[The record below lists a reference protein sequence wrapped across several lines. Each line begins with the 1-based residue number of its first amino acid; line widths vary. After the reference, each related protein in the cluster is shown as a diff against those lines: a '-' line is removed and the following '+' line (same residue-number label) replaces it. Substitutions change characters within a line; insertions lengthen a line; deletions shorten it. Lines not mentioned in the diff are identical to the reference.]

1 MHYKKYIKN
10 CLLKIETFRKFYD
23 DGYLRVGFPKLF
35 VNFIFQRIFR
45 ISANAK
51 FSVHYTSTFLQPQNI
66 TYGKHTAMNFARTP
80 GLYIQAGNG
89 IDFGD
94 DILIGPNVAII
105 SADHDLLERTKWKKE
120 GPIHIGDN
128 VWIAANAV
136 ILPGVNLGNDIVV
149 GAGSVVTKSFDGNS
163 IIAGNPAKV
172 IRTLNAKESI

>member
-66 TYGKHTAMNFARTP
+66 TYGKHTAM
-80 GLYIQAGNG
+80 
-89 IDFGD
+89 
-94 DILIGPNVAII
+94 NVAII